1 VSSKRFSLL
10 FITIG
15 LLVVGIFYG
24 SSVQAQE
31 YDCGTYSAGDYGEGE
46 CTDETTT
53 TPTTPPTTS
62 DPRDNPVTDGD
73 NQPDTQT
80 DGDTPLIS
88 DSGQEADVAREGE
101 QRTDNSSLL
110 WLGFGLLALLALIFG
125 IWLVL
130 RRRRDDDVV

>member
-10 FITIG
+10 FITVG
-15 LLVVGIFYG
+15 LLVAGIFYG
-24 SSVQAQE
+24 PSAQAQE

-53 TPTTPPTTS
+53 TPTPTPTTS

-73 NQPDTQT
+73 NQPDTQPG
-80 DGDTPLIS
+80 GDTPLTP
-88 DSGQEADVAREGE
+88 DPGPEVDVAREGE
-101 QRTDNSSLL
+101 QRIDNSSLL
-110 WLGFGLLALLALIFG
+110 WLGLGLLALLALIFG

>member
-1 VSSKRFSLL
+1 VAGL
-10 FITIG
+10 F
-15 LLVVGIFYG
+15 Y
-24 SSVQAQE
+24 SPSVQAQE

-46 CTDETTT
+46 CTDETTP

-73 NQPDTQT
+73 DQPDTQP
-80 DGDTPLIS
+80 DGNAPLTPDSTQDMDT
-88 DSGQEADVAREGE
+88 AREDD
-101 QRTDNSSLL
+101 QRTDNSFLL

-130 RRRRDDDVV
+130 RRRRDDTIV